1 MHTVALT
8 TLEICNSIAVGRPHT
23 HICMGH
29 HGHGW
34 LGSGRRPY
42 QESPPSHQSAAI
54 FWTLF
59 AKFPPVAATHTLWLP
74 QKRFSWLGIF
84 LPDLASGRLANA
96 WVVDRRVGRAWQ
108 RAARRLWAGSSL
120 LDPLLLLL
128 LLDPP
133 AHPRPYRQWRCPA
146 PRYLLSRT
154 QAVAMEASMRGERS
168 GCDDP

>member
-1 MHTVALT
+1 MGMDG
-8 TLEICNSIAVGRPHT
+8 LEADGARIRRV
-23 HICMGH
+23 
-29 HGHGW
+29 
-34 LGSGRRPY
+34 RRPT
-42 QESPPSHQSAAI
+42 SPPPP
-54 FWTLF
+54 FGLF
-59 AKFPPVAATHTLWLP
+59 LQNFPLLLLRTHPGFPPN
-74 QKRFSWLGIF
+74 RFSWLGIF

-128 LLDPP
+128 LDPP

>member
-23 HICMGH
+23 YM
-29 HGHGW
+29 HGASW
-34 LGSGRRPY
+34 AWMAWKRTAPVSG
-42 QESPPSHQSAAI
+42 ESAV
-54 FWTLF
+54 
-59 AKFPPVAATHTLWLP
+59 PPVRCHLLDTFCKISPCCCCAHTLASP

-120 LDPLLLLL
+120 LDP
-128 LLDPP
+128 P

-154 QAVAMEASMRGERS
+154 QAVAMEASMRGESS